1 MSDMFSS
8 AEESGTSLLRLLQ
21 ESLDRNNAI
30 LTRLDNFLQQADAR
44 SALIKSAGDLDAT
57 LAHALDELREN
68 SQKQLAGVREASVR
82 YDAVLREVADSLA
95 GSVHDRLENLQT
107 AQTSLSQLEK
117 LDVLDDIKVQL
128 SEIRKTIQS
137 GNSQLQWEIANLT
150 DALSRQSKAEKRP
163 AEAVSPQSVKRFMV
177 AVVVCLLLELVAIL
191 FKF

>member
-82 YDAVLREVADSLA
+82 YDAALREVADSLA

-163 AEAVSPQSVKRFMV
+163 AEAVSPKSVKRFMV